1 MNKLMNMIRVLM
13 VLLVAAVFA
22 AGAAAADKVI
32 LKNGKVIEGT
42 IIREVE
48 GAVWI
53 ETMVG
58 GLKTEQMYGP
68 SDIERIER
76 DVAATPAPAAPVS
89 EVKPAAAEPATS
101 GRKIPRAAILSLG
114 DEANG
119 NMVGVYMTAEIIK
132 RAIPELEKELGTDK
146 TGVLVL
152 RVHSGGGF
160 GSEVSKINEVIQR
173 ELKPRWRTVAW
184 IETAISA
191 AAMSCH
197 GIEEI
202 YFMSQGNYG
211 GCVGFYGSLDKPVE
225 GYPLEVAL
233 AEMERISKDG
243 NYHPDIMRAMQLQMP
258 LSATIKPNGEVEFY
272 RDTKSGD
279 IIVNRENEVLTFNA
293 QSALK
298 VKFSKG
304 TADTLEELTRLLGYQ
319 ELEWIGQRSREVPY
333 PVCRAE
339 KMQIDFRKQVKF
351 DESAV
356 NSYYATYQ
364 REIAAA
370 VTEQDPRERGRFVGR
385 ARQMLEKIKGTVRN
399 NPAFKVTIFGSPER
413 YEEFV
418 RQEEKRLREL
428 MRR

>member
-1 MNKLMNMIRVLM
+1 MNKLINTFR
-13 VLLVAAVFA
+13 VLLVLIVGVVCA
-22 AGAAAADKVI
+22 AGAYAADKVH

-42 IIREVE
+42 IVREVE
-48 GAVWI
+48 GAIWI
-53 ETMVG
+53 ETIVG

-68 SDIERIER
+68 SDIAKVER
-76 DVAATPAPAAPVS
+76 DVASTPAPAAPTS
-89 EVKPAAAEPATS
+89 ETRAAAAAPAPS
-101 GRKIPRAAILSLG
+101 GPKVPKAAILSLG

-146 TGVLVL
+146 TGVLIL
-152 RVHSGGGF
+152 RIHSGGGF
-160 GSEVSKINEVIQR
+160 GSEVGKINDLIQK

-191 AAMSCH
+191 AAMASH

-211 GCVGFYGSLDKPVE
+211 GCVGFYGSLDRPVE

-233 AEMERISKDG
+233 ADMERISKDG

-258 LSATIKPNGEVEFY
+258 LSAKVKDTGDVEYY
-272 RDTKSGD
+272 RDLTSGD

-293 QSALK
+293 QSAAK

-304 TADTLEELTRLLGYQ
+304 TADTLDELARLMGYQ
-319 ELEWIGQRSREVPY
+319 ELEWIGQRTKDAPY
-333 PVCRAE
+333 PVSRAE
-339 KMQIDFRKQVKF
+339 KMQIDFRRQVKF

-370 VTEQDPRERGRFVGR
+370 ATEQDPRERGRFVGR
-385 ARQMLEKIKGTVRN
+385 ARQMLEKIKGTVKN
-399 NPAFKVTIFGSPER
+399 NPAFKVTIFGNPEQYDR
-413 YEEFV
+413 FV
-418 RQEEKRLREL
+418 REEEKRIRDL

>member
-1 MNKLMNMIRVLM
+1 MNKLMNTIRVLM

-53 ETMVG
+53 ETLVG

-68 SDIERIER
+68 SDIATIER
-76 DVAATPAPAAPVS
+76 DVASTPAPAEPTS
-89 EVKPAAAEPATS
+89 ETKAAAAPAPS
-101 GRKIPRAAILSLG
+101 GPKVPKAAIISLG

-152 RVHSGGGF
+152 RIHSGGGF
-160 GSEVSKINEVIQR
+160 GSEVGKINELIQR

-191 AAMSCH
+191 AAMASH

-233 AEMERISKDG
+233 AEMERVSRDG

-258 LSATIKPNGEVEFY
+258 LSATVKPTGDVEFY

-279 IIVNRENEVLTFNA
+279 IIVNRETEVLTFNA

-304 TADTLEELTRLLGYQ
+304 TADTLDELTRLMGYQ
-319 ELEWIGQRSREVPY
+319 ELEWVGQRSREVPY
-333 PVCRAE
+333 PVCRGE

-370 VTEQDPRERGRFVGR
+370 ATEQDPRERGRFVGR

-399 NPAFKVTIFGSPER
+399 NPAFKVTIFGSPEQYDR
-413 YEEFV
+413 FV
-418 RQEEKRLREL
+418 REEEKRIRDL